1 MEGTDFDELAFFR
14 RIGESGARALL
25 IGRRAL
31 VALGLPVLTADY
43 DFWLHPDDIDRFN
56 AAVSPF
62 GLAPSHTAVEARN
75 RGRYVLENDEH
86 VDVIVGRSVTTVD
99 GQKLLLEEL
108 WTRRIT
114 LPLSPDASLAIP
126 CLEDLIAT
134 KRFGCRPKDLED
146 IRLLLALR
154 EERGQEP

>member
-1 MEGTDFDELAFFR
+1 MEGTEFDEVAFFR
-14 RIGESGARALL
+14 CIGESGARALV

-43 DFWLHPDDIDRFN
+43 DFWLHPEDIDPFN
-56 AAVSPF
+56 AAALPF
-62 GLAPSHTAVEARN
+62 GLVPSHTPDEARN

-99 GQKLLLEEL
+99 GQKILLEDL
-108 WTRRIT
+108 WTRRIS

-134 KRFGCRPKDLED
+134 KRFGRRPKDLED

-154 EERGQEP
+154 EEGGRAP